1 VKKPIL
7 AAALLL
13 SLAAGPL
20 ASTPALAVGS
30 ETPPSVQAT
39 ETSAPAAGTTGATAE
54 TDPATAAATDPVT
67 DPVTDPATGPVTGP
81 ATEAATDPATD
92 PVTDPAA
99 PEPPSDPQ
107 VTDPPATGPAV
118 TDPAVTDPAP
128 DPEPEF
134 VTAGGIGA
142 KWRSLGGAGG
152 VLGEP
157 TSNERCSAGLCV
169 QTFTG
174 GSIYWTSKWGAH
186 PVLLASGRTGPQW
199 TAGGGLAAFGYP
211 IGDEI
216 LLGSRS
222 LQKFSTGKVIIWTGT
237 RFLNF
242 STRTGIGSRWAASGA
257 ETVLGLPSAG
267 ETCGLRNGGCSQ
279 VFDRGTIYWSPQTRG
294 QVIRGGIGSRWR
306 AAGAQNG
313 VLGYP
318 TTTEACGQVARG
330 CLQRFQGGSIYWS
343 SATGAWITR
352 GGIGSRYIL
361 TGGNRSSLGYP
372 VANEACRQAAGGCI
386 QRFQGGTIYW
396 SPATPAWIVRAGIA
410 HRYATNGG
418 AGGWLGYPTA
428 NEKCAGDQCIQSFQR
443 GFIGYTK
450 AAGTRAYGIT
460 ECQKLNNG
468 RSRYSTYGANRVLL
482 TFTQGY
488 GQSYATN
495 VYCVRMAGTYV
506 QDWRTD
512 GYVGASGFKAPGVP
526 SGPTRYLYSPTGS
539 YSVTEAFGL
548 GNPGTALPYRTLNP
562 RSRWGGNP
570 WTATYNKYFES
581 SSWVGWDENMWY
593 FATRATHDY
602 RQGVVVNYNRPNI
615 VQDAGFAIFL
625 HMNKVPTAG
634 CISLDD
640 WAVVDYIRKS
650 RPGDRIIMGT
660 YSALFR

>member
-1 VKKPIL
+1 V
-7 AAALLL
+7 A
-13 SLAAGPL
+13 
-20 ASTPALAVGS
+20 
-30 ETPPSVQAT
+30 
-39 ETSAPAAGTTGATAE
+39 
-54 TDPATAAATDPVT
+54 

-81 ATEAATDPATD
+81 ATEAETDPATD

-343 SATGAWITR
+343 PATGAWITR
-352 GGIGSRYIL
+352 GGIGTRYIL

-410 HRYATNGG
+410 QRYATNGG

-482 TFTQGY
+482 TFHAGLRPVVCHQRLLRPDGRARTSRTGRPT
-488 GQSYATN
+488 ATW
-495 VYCVRMAGTYV
+495 APP
-506 QDWRTD
+506 
-512 GYVGASGFKAPGVP
+512 ASRLRASPRAPP
-526 SGPTRYLYSPTGS
+526 ATCTRPPGS

-548 GNPGTALPYRTLNP
+548 GNPGTQLPYRTLNP